1 MTKTLINIRFN
12 RKNKLDKNGLASIQ
26 IELRLNGKRK
36 FVDTQIKGK
45 PENWDI
51 SKNRFKTSHTN
62 SIKLNQRLNQ
72 ILTDY
77 EEFELSFLNAKK
89 PFLLNMFDDVY
100 KKREFLNFNDFFK
113 LELENSN
120 LSPVTK
126 KNQKSTLNRLNEFNN
141 DISFDS
147 INFEFLHDFERFLRS
162 SKCDI
167 KFKDQPIRKLN
178 QNTIYK
184 YFKNIKTY
192 VNLAINKNLM
202 NINQYPFRKFK
213 VKKIESERQYLTPLE
228 IELIENCTLKNDLE
242 KYQLAKDLFLFSV
255 YTGLRFSDVMSLEIS
270 NIVYINGENWII
282 KKALKNMHST
292 EMPVK
297 IPIETLFNGK
307 AKDIIYK
314 YYKLGNSNIFPQATN
329 QHLNRCLKKIA
340 NESKINKPITF
351 HSARHTTA
359 TYLLFRGANIT
370 TVQKILGHSKITT
383 TQIYGHIMDNTI
395 LNDLKAI
402 NF

>member
-12 RKNKLDKNGLASIQ
+12 RKKQLDKNGLASIQ
-26 IELRLNGKRK
+26 LELRLNGKRK

-45 PENWDI
+45 PEFWDTT
-51 SKNRFKTSHTN
+51 KNRFKSSHPN

-77 EEFELSFLNAKK
+77 EEFELSFLNSKK
-89 PFLLNMFDDVY
+89 PFFITMFDDVY
-100 KKREFLNFNDFFK
+100 KKNDILSFNDFFK

-120 LSPVTK
+120 LTQATK
-126 KNQKSTLNRLNEFNN
+126 KNHKSTLNRLNQFNKN
-141 DISFDS
+141 IPMNGV
-147 INFEFLHDFERFLRS
+147 NFELLHDFERFVRS
-162 SKCDI
+162 EKCDV
-167 KFKDQPIRKLN
+167 KFKNQPSRKLN

-192 VNLAINKNLM
+192 VNLAINKDLIH
-202 NINQYPFRKFK
+202 INQYPFKKFK

-228 IELIENCTLKNDLE
+228 IELIENCILKNDLK
-242 KYQLAKDLFLFSV
+242 KYELAKDLFLFSV
-255 YTGLRFSDVMSLEIS
+255 YTGLRYSDVMSLEIS
-270 NIVYINGENWII
+270 NVVYVNGETWII
-282 KKALKNMHST
+282 KNAVKNINST

-307 AKDIIYK
+307 AKELIYK
-314 YYKLGNSNIFPQATN
+314 YYQFGNSNVFPPATN
-329 QHLNRCLKKIA
+329 QHLNRCLKIIA
-340 NESKINKPITF
+340 DKSKVNKPITF

-359 TYLLFRGANIT
+359 TYLLYKGANLT

>member
-1 MTKTLINIRFN
+1 MTKTLINSRFN
-12 RKNKLDKNGLASIQ
+12 RRNQLDKNGFASIQ
-26 IELRLNGKRK
+26 LELRLNGKRK

-45 PENWDI
+45 PEFWDI
-51 SKNRFKTSHTN
+51 SKNRFKSSHPN

-72 ILTDY
+72 IVTDF
-77 EEFELSFLNAKK
+77 EEYELSFLNAKK
-89 PFLLNMFDDVY
+89 PFFINMFDDVY
-100 KKREFLNFNDFFK
+100 KKREFLNFNEFFK
-113 LELENSN
+113 IELANSN
-120 LSPVTK
+120 LAPATK
-126 KNQKSTLNRLNEFNN
+126 KSHNSTLNRLNEFKNN
-141 DISFDS
+141 IEFEN

-162 SKCDI
+162 EKCDV
-167 KFKDQPIRKLN
+167 KYKNQPTKKLS
-178 QNTIYK
+178 QNTIFK

-192 VNLAINKNLM
+192 VNLAINKDLI

-213 VKKIESERQYLTPLE
+213 VKKIESEKQYLTPSE
-228 IELIENCTLKNDLE
+228 IEKIENCILKKDLE

-255 YTGLRFSDVMSLEIS
+255 YTGLRYSDVMSLEIY

-282 KKALKNMHST
+282 KNAVKNINST
-292 EMPVK
+292 EIPVK

-307 AKDIIYK
+307 AKEIIYK
-314 YYKLGNSNIFPQATN
+314 YYKLGNSNIFPPATN
-329 QHLNRCLKKIA
+329 QHLNRCLKIIA

-359 TYLLFRGANIT
+359 TYLLYKGANIT

>member
-1 MTKTLINIRFN
+1 
-12 RKNKLDKNGLASIQ
+12 
-26 IELRLNGKRK
+26 
-36 FVDTQIKGK
+36 
-45 PENWDI
+45 
-51 SKNRFKTSHTN
+51 
-62 SIKLNQRLNQ
+62 
-72 ILTDY
+72 
-77 EEFELSFLNAKK
+77 
-89 PFLLNMFDDVY
+89 MFDDVY
-100 KKREFLNFNDFFK
+100 KKKEFLNFNDFFK

-192 VNLAINKNLM
+192 VNLAINKDLM

-213 VKKIESERQYLTPLE
+213 VKKIESERQYLTPTE
-228 IELIENCTLKNDLE
+228 VELIENCVLKNDLE
-242 KYQLAKDLFLFSV
+242 NYQLAKDLFLFSV
-255 YTGLRFSDVMSLEIS
+255 YTGLRYSDVMSLEIS
-270 NIVYINGENWII
+270 NIVYVNGETWII
-282 KKALKNMHST
+282 KKAQKNLHST

-314 YYKLGNSNIFPQATN
+314 YYKLGNSNVFPPATN
-329 QHLNRCLKKIA
+329 QHLNRCLKKISDVS
-340 NESKINKPITF
+340 NVFKPITF

-359 TYLLFRGANIT
+359 TYLISKGANLT
-370 TVQKILGHSKITT
+370 TVQKILGHTKITT
-383 TQIYGHIMDNTI
+383 TQIYGHIMDSTI

>member
-12 RKNKLDKNGLASIQ
+12 RKNQVDKNGFASIQ
-26 IELRLNGKRK
+26 LELRLNGKRK
-36 FVDTQIKGK
+36 FIDTKIKGK
-45 PENWDI
+45 PENWDF
-51 SKNRFKTSHTN
+51 SKNKFKVSHSN
-62 SIKLNQRLNQ
+62 SIQLNQRLNQ

-77 EEFELSFLNAKK
+77 EEYELSFLNSKK
-89 PFLLNMFDDVY
+89 PFSLNMFDDVY
-100 KKREFLNFNDFFK
+100 KKSEILNFNDFYK
-113 LELENSN
+113 LELDNSN
-120 LSPVTK
+120 LTPATK
-126 KNQKSTLNRLNEFNN
+126 KNHRCTLNRLNEFNKNIDFN
-141 DISFDS
+141 D

-162 SKCDI
+162 EKCDI
-167 KFKDQPIRKLN
+167 KFKNQPVRKLN

-192 VNLAINKNLM
+192 VNLAINKDL
-202 NINQYPFRKFK
+202 IDITQYPFRKFK

-228 IELIENCTLKNDLE
+228 IELIENCILNNDLK
-242 KYQLAKDLFLFSV
+242 KYELAKDLFLFSV
-255 YTGLRFSDVMSLEIS
+255 YTGLRYSDVMSLDIS
-270 NIVYINGENWII
+270 NVVFLNGEYWII
-282 KKALKNMHST
+282 KNAVKNINST
-292 EMPVK
+292 EIPVK
-297 IPIETLFNGK
+297 IPIDSLFNGK

-314 YYKLGNSNIFPQATN
+314 YWKIGHSNIFPPATN

-340 NESKINKPITF
+340 EESKIYKPITF

-359 TYLLFRGANIT
+359 TYLLYKGANIT